1 MAKLQKPDDIEED
14 ALAAKRTFDARW
26 TESHLQKRGELKQL
40 FDFMVRAR
48 VLRYL
53 EIGSRNGHSTYILG
67 GAVEHH
73 VTCID
78 WPGVSWGQPN
88 SSVKLSHA
96 ASRLEKEGKTTEL
109 LFGDSHSKGLRTE
122 AARHG
127 PYDFMFLDGD
137 HTARGVRQDYL
148 DYRSLVTPNGF
159 IAFHD
164 ITADPKKSGNIDKNG
179 PIEVAKVW
187 HEIKCHPRSGNT
199 WEFVDVGSDYG
210 IGVVDNAECYLLGVN
225 D

>member
-1 MAKLQKPDDIEED
+1 MAKLQKSDDIEED

-40 FDFMVRAR
+40 FDFM
-48 VLRYL
+48 
-53 EIGSRNGHSTYILG
+53 
-67 GAVEHH
+67 
-73 VTCID
+73 
-78 WPGVSWGQPN
+78 
-88 SSVKLSHA
+88 
-96 ASRLEKEGKTTEL
+96 
-109 LFGDSHSKGLRTE
+109 
-122 AARHG
+122 
-127 PYDFMFLDGD
+127 FLDGD

-164 ITADPKKSGNIDKNG
+164 IAADPEKSGNIDKNG

-210 IGVVDNAECYLLGVN
+210 IGVVDNAECYLLGEN